1 MNARLSAA
9 WAERE
14 PHSAW
19 VLLVFAAAAG
29 SVAGGVAL
37 GSGHGRFVSGAMLP
51 LAAIGAAV
59 FAWLVFARFELFV
72 LTILAIRAA
81 LDAFGGLGG
90 GLGAAGAVSVIFLC
104 VGTIWL
110 FAEPIAR
117 RVPVPSFVWPVT
129 AFVGAGAL
137 SILVAKNQ
145 VGAIEDVIRFAT
157 LVLIVLVLNQLLTTP
172 RALKHLLVAVYL
184 SLAIPALVGAY
195 QVATKSGFHVSAE
208 FSRVRGTFDHP
219 NPFSI
224 YLTML
229 IVMGVALLLKVE
241 RRSVKLLL
249 LGAIGLCGVFLLLT
263 YTRSA
268 WIATVA
274 GLLVVAFFEG
284 KRLLPFMGFAVV
296 LVVMLVPSVAMRFSD
311 LSTETTQSGAAGN
324 SLVWRFEYWQQAL
337 QLSENPIVGAGLR
350 TVQASTDV
358 SKEPHN
364 DFIRVYVETGLIGL
378 SAYLWFLF
386 SLARSARR
394 SIRNTRSPL
403 EHSVAVGFA
412 GCLAAFLLL
421 SLVSNVISQLVILW
435 YFLAFAVAAAAGP
448 RLERRT
454 LSLDEGSA
462 GLSPFSFKTPV
473 TR

>member
-1 MNARLSAA
+1 MTTRLSAA

-14 PHSAW
+14 EPRTAW
-19 VLLVFAAAAG
+19 TLILIAAAAG
-29 SVAGGVAL
+29 SVVGGLAL
-37 GSGHGRFVSGAMLP
+37 GSQQGRLVSAVMLP
-51 LAAIGAAV
+51 LAAAAAVV

-72 LTILAIRAA
+72 LTILAMRAT

-90 GLGAAGAVSVIFLC
+90 GLGAAGAISVIFLC

-110 FAEPIAR
+110 FAEPISR
-117 RVPVPSFVWPVT
+117 RVPVPTFVWPVA

-145 VGAIEDVIRFAT
+145 IGAIEDVIRFAT
-157 LVLIVLVLNQLLTTP
+157 LVVIVLVLNQLLTTE
-172 RALKHLLVAVYL
+172 RALKHLLVAVYV

-195 QVATKSGFHVSAE
+195 QVVTKTGYHVSAT

-219 NPFSI
+219 NPFAI

-229 IVMGVALLLKVE
+229 IIMGVALVLKVQ

-249 LGAIGLCGVFLLLT
+249 LGAIGTSGLFLLLT

-268 WIATVA
+268 WIATLA
-274 GLLVVAFFEG
+274 GLLVVAFYQG
-284 KRLLPFMGFAVV
+284 KRLVPIMGFAVV
-296 LVVMLVPSVAMRFSD
+296 LVMLLVPSVAERFSD

-324 SLVWRFEYWQQAL
+324 SLVWRFEYWRQAL
-337 QLSENPIVGAGLR
+337 ELSENPIVGAGLR

-378 SAYLWFLF
+378 SAYLWFLV
-386 SLARSARR
+386 SLARNARR
-394 SIRNTRSPL
+394 SIRRTRSPL

-448 RLERRT
+448 RLERRPM
-454 LSLDEGSA
+454 SFDQMSA
-462 GLSPFSFKTPV
+462 GLSPTGYQSV
-473 TR
+473 GR

>member
-1 MNARLSAA
+1 MTTRLSAA
-9 WAERE
+9 WTERE
-14 PHSAW
+14 PRTAW
-19 VLLVFAAAAG
+19 TLIVVAAAAG
-29 SVAGGVAL
+29 SVIGGLAL
-37 GSGHGRFVSGAMLP
+37 GSQQGRLVSAVMLP
-51 LAAIGAAV
+51 LAAAAAVV

-72 LTILAIRAA
+72 LTILAMRAT

-90 GLGAAGAVSVIFLC
+90 GLGAAGAISVIFLC

-110 FAEPIAR
+110 FAEPISR
-117 RVPVPSFVWPVT
+117 RVPVPTFVWPVA
-129 AFVGAGAL
+129 AFVGAGAM

-145 VGAIEDVIRFAT
+145 IGAIEDVIRFAT
-157 LVLIVLVLNQLLTTP
+157 LVVIVLVLNQLLTTE
-172 RALKHLLVAVYL
+172 RALKHLLVAVYV

-195 QVATKSGFHVSAE
+195 QVVTKSGYHVSAE

-219 NPFSI
+219 NPFAI

-229 IVMGVALLLKVE
+229 IIMGVALVLKVQ
-241 RRSVKLLL
+241 RRSVKLML
-249 LGAIGLCGVFLLLT
+249 LGAIGISGLFLLLT

-268 WIATVA
+268 WIATLA
-274 GLLVVAFFEG
+274 GLLVVAFYQG
-284 KRLLPFMGFAVV
+284 KRLVPILGFAVV
-296 LVVMLVPSVAMRFSD
+296 LVMLLVPSVAERFSD

-324 SLVWRFEYWQQAL
+324 SLVWRFEYWRQAL
-337 QLSENPIVGAGLR
+337 ELSENPIVGAGLR

-378 SAYLWFLF
+378 SAYLWFLV
-386 SLARSARR
+386 SLARNARR
-394 SIRNTRSPL
+394 SIRRTRSPL

-448 RLERRT
+448 RLERRRT
-454 LSLDEGSA
+454 SFDQMSTGF
-462 GLSPFSFKTPV
+462 SPASYQPV
-473 TR
+473 GF

>member
-1 MNARLSAA
+1 MTTRLSAA

-14 PHSAW
+14 PRSAW
-19 VLLVFAAAAG
+19 TLIVIAAAAG
-29 SVAGGVAL
+29 SVIGGIAL
-37 GSGHGRFVSGAMLP
+37 GSQQGRLMSAAMLP
-51 LAAIGAAV
+51 LAAAAAVV

-72 LTILAIRAA
+72 LTILAMRAT

-90 GLGAAGAVSVIFLC
+90 GLGAAGAISVIFLC

-110 FAEPIAR
+110 FAEPISE
-117 RVPVPSFVWPVT
+117 RVPVPTFVWPVA

-145 VGAIEDVIRFAT
+145 IGAIEDVIRFAT
-157 LVLIVLVLNQLLTTP
+157 LVVIVLVLNQLLTTE
-172 RALKHLLVAVYL
+172 RALKHLLVAVYV

-195 QVATKSGFHVSAE
+195 QVVTKSGYHVSAE

-229 IVMGVALLLKVE
+229 IVMGVALVLKVQ

-249 LGAIGLCGVFLLLT
+249 LGAIGVSGTFLLLT

-268 WIATVA
+268 WIATLA
-274 GLLVVAFFEG
+274 GLLVVAFYQG
-284 KRLLPFMGFAVV
+284 KRLVPIMGFAVV
-296 LVVMLVPSVAMRFSD
+296 LVVLLVPSVAERFSD

-324 SLVWRFEYWQQAL
+324 SLVWRFDYWRQAL
-337 QLSENPIVGAGLR
+337 ELSENPIAGAGLR

-378 SAYLWFLF
+378 SAYLWFLV

-394 SIRNTRSPL
+394 SIRHTRSPL

-448 RLERRT
+448 RLERRPMT
-454 LSLDEGSA
+454 FDQMSA
-462 GLSPFSFKTPV
+462 GLSPTSYQPAG
-473 TR
+473 R